1 MILSRDNY
9 LKQLIDGRKNGLVKV
24 ITGIR
29 RCGKSVLLTE
39 IFHSWLI
46 DNGIPAN
53 HIIDVAMDDRAN
65 KALLEPDA
73 FLAYVKER
81 ITDKKEYIVLVD
93 EVQMIGEFV
102 SVLLSLLH
110 IKNCDVYVTGS
121 NSRFLSTDIATEFR
135 GRSQEIHMQPL
146 TFAEFLQGYHGSRED
161 AWGEYIEFGGLPQIL
176 SLPSRQEKIAYLDNL
191 LGTVYLA
198 DLIERNKIR
207 DDSGLRDLLRI
218 LSSSIGSPSNPS
230 RISKTFESVE
240 KRKIASETLSRY
252 ITFMEEAFLISE
264 ALRYDVKGRKYI
276 GTETKYYFSD
286 VGLRNS
292 ATGFRQLE
300 ENHLMEN
307 IIYNELKARGFNVDV
322 GMVETQER
330 DGEKMLRKRYEVD
343 FVANQGSRRYY
354 VQSALR
360 MDTRE
365 KEQQE
370 KNSLT
375 HIPDSFR
382 KIIVTRDQIVPYHDN
397 DGVLRI
403 GLFDFLLN
411 AQSLDY

>member
-1 MILSRDNY
+1 MILSRDIY

-39 IFHSWLI
+39 IFHSWLL
-46 DNGIPAN
+46 DNGIPSD

-81 ITDKKEYIVLVD
+81 ITEKKEYIVLVD

-146 TFAEFLQGYHGSRED
+146 TFAEFLQGYNGSKDD
-161 AWGEYIEFGGLPQIL
+161 AWSEYIEFGGLPQIL
-176 SLPSRQEKIAYLDNL
+176 SLPSKQEKMAYLDNL

-198 DLIERNKIR
+198 DLIERNRIR

-240 KRKIASETLSRY
+240 KRKIASETLGRY
-252 ITFMEEAFLISE
+252 ITYMEEAFLISE

-276 GTETKYYFSD
+276 GTETKYFFSD
-286 VGLRNS
+286 VGLRNC
-292 ATGFRQLE
+292 ATGFRQIE

-382 KIIVTRDQIVPYHDN
+382 KIIVTRDQIVPYHDD